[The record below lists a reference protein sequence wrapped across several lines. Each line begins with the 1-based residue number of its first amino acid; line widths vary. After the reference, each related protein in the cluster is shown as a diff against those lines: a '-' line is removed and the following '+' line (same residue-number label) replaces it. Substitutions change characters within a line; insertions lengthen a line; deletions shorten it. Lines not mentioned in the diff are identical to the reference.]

1 MNETNLLREIMLAA
15 SRDGARLW
23 RNNVG
28 QAWVGNRVDRLADG
42 CVLIHN
48 ARPFHAGL
56 APGSADLIGLC
67 PVIIT
72 PEHVGARLAVFLSV
86 EGKSK
91 RGPVRTEQAKWRDA
105 INDLGGRAGIARS
118 VEDALKIIG
127 S

>member
-15 SRDGARLW
+15 SQDGARLW

-28 QAWVGNRVDRLADG
+28 QAWVGSRVERLADG
-42 CVLIHN
+42 SVLIYN

-56 APGSADLIGLC
+56 CEGSADLIGLA

-72 PEHVGARLAVFLSV
+72 PEHVGQRLAVFVSV

-91 RGPVRTEQAKWRDA
+91 RGRPSKPQLSWRDA
-105 INDLGGRAGIARS
+105 INALGGRAGIARS
-118 VEDALKIIG
+118 VEDAIEIIRG
-127 S
+127 

>member
-56 APGSADLIGLC
+56 CEGSADLIGLS

-72 PEHVGARLAVFLSV
+72 PEHVGQRLAVFVSV

-91 RGPVRTEQAKWRDA
+91 RGQPSKPQLSWRDA
-105 INDLGGRAGIARS
+105 INQLGGRAGIARS
-118 VEDALKIIG
+118 VEDAIKIIG
-127 S
+127 G